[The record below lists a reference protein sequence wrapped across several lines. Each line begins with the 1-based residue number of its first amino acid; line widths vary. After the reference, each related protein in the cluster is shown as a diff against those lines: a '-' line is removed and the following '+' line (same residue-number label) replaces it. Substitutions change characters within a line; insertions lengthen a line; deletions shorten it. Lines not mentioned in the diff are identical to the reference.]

1 MGECDTNL
9 KGAEAHATSALKKLS
24 FLDRWLPAWII
35 LAMVVGVGIG
45 YFYPGVSGLLDSMKV
60 GSTISLP
67 IAIGLIW
74 MMYPVLARVR
84 YEELGK
90 IRHAGSM
97 IVVSLIQ
104 NWLIGPALMF
114 ALAWLLLPDMP
125 EYRTGLIIV
134 GLARCIAMVLV
145 WNMLARGDNEY
156 CAILV
161 ALNSIFQV
169 LMFSILAYFYLTV
182 LPDWLGLG
190 AQNISISFTDVA
202 TSVLV
207 FLGVPLVAGILTR
220 YFGIKAKGRGWY
232 DVKFMP
238 KLAPTTLYA
247 LLFTI
252 IVMFSLK
259 GQVIVAL
266 PGDVLRIALPLLV
279 YFLIMFGLSFFM
291 SWLLKFKYSETV
303 TLAFTAA
310 SNNFELAIA
319 VAVGVFGIASGQAL
333 AAVVGPL
340 LEVPVLLG
348 LVYVALWLGRR
359 VFGCRDDV
367 GLTPSARQS

>member
-1 MGECDTNL
+1 MAKCDVDIA
-9 KGAEAHATSALKKLS
+9 GAEDQAGSALKKLS
-24 FLDRWLPAWII
+24 FLDRFLPVWIFV
-35 LAMVVGVGIG
+35 AMGVGVSVG
-45 YFYPGVSGLLDSMKV
+45 YFYPGVAGILDSMTV
-60 GSTISLP
+60 GTTISLP

-74 MMYPVLARVR
+74 MMYPVLSRVK

-90 IRHAGSM
+90 VRQAGGM
-97 IVVSLIQ
+97 LVVSLIQ

-114 ALAWLLLPDMP
+114 ALAWSLLPDLP
-125 EYRTGLIIV
+125 QYRTGLIIV

-145 WNMLARGDNEY
+145 WNMLAKGDNEY

-169 LMFSILAYFYLTV
+169 VMFSVLAYFYLTV

-190 AQNISISFTDVA
+190 AQTVKISFTDVA

-207 FLGVPLVAGILTR
+207 FLGIPLVGGVVTR
-220 YFGIKAKGRGWY
+220 YLGIRARGRAWY
-232 DVKFMP
+232 ENSFMP

-252 IVMFSLK
+252 VVMFSLK
-259 GQVIVAL
+259 GQVIVSI
-266 PGDVLRIALPLLV
+266 PGDVLRIAIPLV
-279 YFLIMFGLSFFM
+279 CYFLIMFGISFLM
-291 SWLLKFKYSETV
+291 SWILRFKYSETV
-303 TLAFTAA
+303 TLSFTAA

-340 LEVPVLLG
+340 LEVPILLG
-348 LVYVALWLGRR
+348 LVYVALWLGRK
-359 VFGCRDDV
+359 VFLCREGV
-367 GLTPSARQS
+367 TIG